1 MPIRQ
6 TKYLPSLDGFRGFF
20 ILCVVMTH
28 INVSRSIITDPR
40 ITPVVNN
47 ALFGVRYFFVIS
59 GFLITTLL
67 LKEQAATGSISLK
80 NFYFRR
86 TLRILPVAY
95 SFLITM
101 VVLNRCWHLGITS
114 ANFLASFLFF
124 KNFRLATTG
133 FLEHFWSLSIEE
145 QYYLLSALRSHA
157 RTQNLS
163 HCLFFHYRPLF
174 CQQCTRP
181 FPSCPAT
188 CAWRTETPYGHH
200 FQYLPSVN
208 HPW

>member
-6 TKYLPSLDGFRGFF
+6 TKYLPSLDDFRGFF

-28 INVSRSIITDPR
+28 INVSRAIITDPR
-40 ITPVVNN
+40 ITLFVNN

-67 LKEQAATGSISLK
+67 LKEQAATGTISLK

-101 VVLNRCWHLGITS
+101 VVINRCCHLG
-114 ANFLASFLFF
+114 
-124 KNFRLATTG
+124 
-133 FLEHFWSLSIEE
+133 
-145 QYYLLSALRSHA
+145 
-157 RTQNLS
+157 
-163 HCLFFHYRPLF
+163 
-174 CQQCTRP
+174 
-181 FPSCPAT
+181 
-188 CAWRTETPYGHH
+188 
-200 FQYLPSVN
+200 
-208 HPW
+208 